1 MKMTLKSLTILV
13 AVLCIVAVVAAGC
26 ANRMILPSDDPV
38 SSDSSPSPSPTSDSA
53 LPAQGN
59 LTPTPT
65 PSPTPTPKPESSSS
79 ALESSEPSEPSADET
94 FEEANAITI
103 PADYLEKI
111 PLEQVLRAAA
121 FLGVDDYTENEDG
134 SVTFTIDPSLRDS
147 LADTYAAAMRSFLSG
162 LGGSDQIPGL
172 IACSLNAEMD
182 TLSLTV
188 DEEVFDLTQSEN
200 LGELVYTPISIYRL
214 LEGKQSG
221 EFKLSVVVQNQKG
234 DVLDT
239 TVCTQS

>member
-13 AVLCIVAVVAAGC
+13 AVLCIVAVAAAGC

-38 SSDSSPSPSPTSDSA
+38 SSDSSPSPSSTTDSA

-65 PSPTPTPKPESSSS
+65 PSPTPTPNPESSSS
-79 ALESSEPSEPSADET
+79 APESSEPSEPSADET
-94 FEEANAITI
+94 FEEANSVTI

-162 LGGSDQIPGL
+162 LGGSNQIPGL
-172 IACSLNAEMD
+172 VACSLNAEMD

-188 DEEVFDLTQSEN
+188 DEKVFDLTQSEN

-214 LEGKQSG
+214 LEGKHSG